1 MMKDIS
7 DKVDTKC
14 TAHNIIYNCMQS
26 VLFFLAYNFELLDG
40 IAIYIALYLL
50 AVKNNEVI
58 IFLLKLLFFPINV
71 KIALNE
77 VPMIFLGWIGTSLLI
92 VGIYSSFFNGLPKKA
107 QKFIYNAVLAL
118 LYYQLAIW
126 IYRFIVNPPFN
137 IFLFFV
143 AVILYWWIWL
153 DIIETKIEWV
163 FLDRYLLQSK
173 DNVK

>member
-1 MMKDIS
+1 
-7 DKVDTKC
+7 
-14 TAHNIIYNCMQS
+14 
-26 VLFFLAYNFELLDG
+26 
-40 IAIYIALYLL
+40 
-50 AVKNNEVI
+50 
-58 IFLLKLLFFPINV
+58 
-71 KIALNE
+71 
-77 VPMIFLGWIGTSLLI
+77 MIFLGWIGTSLLI